1 MHTTNLT
8 RRWITDHNNSNDDA
22 QQRSNNNQRINVQ
35 TTFNK
40 HHHPTSTKGS
50 KLVSRASSCLF
61 LAITIVSFT
70 YYSMSIPNSARSI
83 RYNMRHSSRSSETS
97 SSSSSTEKK
106 KCALLFFG
114 LIKDSYESISLPSI
128 QKHILQKNDQCDIF
142 LHTYNLTTVPLNRK
156 NGELTAQTVNVSKGA
171 YLLTHHVILDNMDTF
186 YIQRNKTL
194 ERTRTFYHVGWGE
207 CCTSHDNM
215 MKQWHS
221 IERVWNLMQTYEKSQ
236 NFRYSQVGLF
246 RSDVYYT
253 KSIDIFDSDGAV
265 PGFASHNGYNDRMF
279 YGLYDNAK
287 IWASERFN
295 FVDVF
300 EKTYMKPCQYSE
312 YDWFTKVRVFFGY
325 KVKHGG
331 YHSESFVKHLMD
343 HHGVR
348 VELKDHCLWREVR
361 SGRDILVG
369 DCNGMDGFFQF

>member
-1 MHTTNLT
+1 
-8 RRWITDHNNSNDDA
+8 
-22 QQRSNNNQRINVQ
+22 
-35 TTFNK
+35 
-40 HHHPTSTKGS
+40 
-50 KLVSRASSCLF
+50 
-61 LAITIVSFT
+61 
-70 YYSMSIPNSARSI
+70 MSIPNSARSI
-83 RYNMRHSSRSSETS
+83 RYNMRHSSRSSQTS

-194 ERTRTFYHVGWGE
+194 EH
-207 CCTSHDNM
+207 
-215 MKQWHS
+215 
-221 IERVWNLMQTYEKSQ
+221 
-236 NFRYSQVGLF
+236 
-246 RSDVYYT
+246 
-253 KSIDIFDSDGAV
+253 GAV

-312 YDWFTKVRVFFGY
+312 YDWFTK
-325 KVKHGG
+325 
-331 YHSESFVKHLMD
+331 
-343 HHGVR
+343 
-348 VELKDHCLWREVR
+348 DHCLWRVR
-361 SGRDILVG
+361 SGGDILAG
-369 DCNGMDGFFQF
+369 DCNGMAGFSSFREVQSYLPAKIDESSDTSWSVACHASWHCGDT